1 MKQEEVLACSFD
13 SWYPIFEKYTTRSI
27 IIDLPDEVLDYIK
40 NAPLLLP
47 KNSRPLKVEKPG
59 CFDNLDEESWADD
72 DDPEGPTFP
81 DFESKVNK
89 AISSLGGMAFP
100 KLNWS
105 APKDAA
111 WINFGSCLK
120 CTSAADL
127 LVLLKASDFISHD
140 IYAPFALCDEASK
153 SQEEPRLK
161 VILRAW
167 RLIRPE
173 TEFRCFIRSK
183 RLYAI
188 CQRNYDSYFVF
199 IEVHQE
205 NIKCLISEFFETVVK
220 DKFPL
225 NDYVMDVYIKNEFK
239 SSMSVKLLDFN
250 VFGLPTDGL
259 LFEWTELNLFPIDK
273 EIFFRWQTDK
283 TMRSGVM
290 SRYKLP
296 IDLIDIS
303 SGKDPE
309 KLIDLVQ
316 AHVDEQQ
323 MSVDD
328 ND

>member
-13 SWYPIFEKYTTRSI
+13 SWYPIFEKYTTRS
-27 IIDLPDEVLDYIK
+27 
-40 NAPLLLP
+40 
-47 KNSRPLKVEKPG
+47 SRPLKVEKPG

-183 RLYAI
+183 RLY
-188 CQRNYDSYFVF
+188 D
-199 IEVHQE
+199 
-205 NIKCLISEFFETVVK
+205 
-220 DKFPL
+220 
-225 NDYVMDVYIKNEFK
+225 VMDVYIKNEFK